1 MYNVSK
7 DLLMLIFWF
16 KKFSKI
22 NLITN
27 PNTALFNLISFKNIY
42 EKFIV
47 RTQNL
52 FIDCFSAYII
62 CFTNISKFPYIEKIQ
77 FVDIKTI
84 NFDMTFADYVLF
96 KNINLYGKKLFEE
109 IGKNKIINHLI
120 KGIQT

>member
-1 MYNVSK
+1 M
-7 DLLMLIFWF
+7 
-16 KKFSKI
+16 
-22 NLITN
+22 
-27 PNTALFNLISFKNIY
+27 
-42 EKFIV
+42 

-109 IGKNKIINHLI
+109 IGKNKIKFEQAQNENLKILWNEDEFNIL
-120 KGIQT
+120 KYFWSRESYLT